1 MANYSSAYT
10 GSQVDA
16 AVASAQTAQQPPV
29 EGAFVNGDKTKLDA
43 TATLAQTAQQP
54 PTEGAFVDGDK
65 TKLDG
70 LNDLVKSDVTGV
82 TGADVITNMVS
93 LTTAEYAAITP
104 DAATLYII
112 KDV

>member
-29 EGAFVNGDKTKLDA
+29 EGAFVNGDKTKLD
-43 TATLAQTAQQP
+43 
-54 PTEGAFVDGDK
+54 
-65 TKLDG
+65 G
-70 LNDLVKSDVTGV
+70 LNNLVESDVTGV
-82 TGADVITNMVS
+82 TGADVITNMMS

>member
-16 AVASAQTAQQPPV
+16 AVASAQTAQQPPI
-29 EGAFVNGDKTKLDA
+29 
-43 TATLAQTAQQP
+43 
-54 PTEGAFVDGDK
+54 EGAFVDGDK

-70 LNDLVKSDVTGV
+70 LNNLVESDATGV
-82 TGADVITNMVS
+82 TGADVITNMMS

>member
-29 EGAFVNGDKTKLDA
+29 EGAFVNGDKTKLD
-43 TATLAQTAQQP
+43 
-54 PTEGAFVDGDK
+54 
-65 TKLDG
+65 G

-82 TGADVITNMVS
+82 TGADVITNMMS
-93 LTTAEYAAITP
+93 LTTAEYAAIAP

>member
-10 GSQVDA
+10 GPQVDA
-16 AVASAQTAQQPPV
+16 AVASAQTAQQPP
-29 EGAFVNGDKTKLDA
+29 A
-43 TATLAQTAQQP
+43 
-54 PTEGAFVDGDK
+54 EGAFVDGDK

-70 LNDLVKSDVTGV
+70 LNNLVESDTTGV
-82 TGADVITNMVS
+82 TGADVITNMMS